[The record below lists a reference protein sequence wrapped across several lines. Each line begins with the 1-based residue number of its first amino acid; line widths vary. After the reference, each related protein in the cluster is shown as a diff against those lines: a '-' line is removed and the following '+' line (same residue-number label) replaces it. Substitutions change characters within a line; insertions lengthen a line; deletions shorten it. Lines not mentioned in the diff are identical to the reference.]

1 MCQVVSTQPL
11 FTQTRRK
18 NVMQHAGNP
27 SSRPIVPSSPA
38 SMARF
43 SSATSESPPTATRYS
58 NGSPARGATEVLAY
72 PGVVPDIATGIVLK
86 PPAAHSPVRAIRRSA
101 GTDVRAH
108 RRLPERTERHSISL
122 QALPIRWIL
131 GSHVARALSL
141 TQLMR
146 VKSGRTYDS
155 LSLWNTSSDGDS
167 TGVASALTAQPSPRL
182 RGEAVPDGDRRS
194 VLPSTDAARRLPT
207 PRGAG

>member
-1 MCQVVSTQPL
+1 
-11 FTQTRRK
+11 
-18 NVMQHAGNP
+18 
-27 SSRPIVPSSPA
+27 
-38 SMARF
+38 MACF
-43 SSATSESPPTATRYS
+43 NAATSASPPTATRYS

-101 GTDVRAH
+101 DTDVRAH

-155 LSLWNTSSDGDS
+155 LSRWNASIDGDA
-167 TGVASALTAQPSPRL
+167 TGVASAVIAQRSRRL
-182 RGEAVPDGDRRS
+182 RDEAVPGGDRRS
-194 VLPSTDAARRLPT
+194 VPPSTDEARRLPT